1 MNIPQYSVYIL
12 ANAYNNV
19 LYTGMTNDLARRC
32 MEHKKKSL
40 KGFTKRY
47 NVDKLVYF
55 ETFTEVDE
63 AIKRE
68 KQIKGYSKKKKLA
81 LIEGFNNDWQELY
94 VNGKI
99 HRPVK

>member
-32 MEHKKKSL
+32 MEHKKKSI
-40 KGFTKRY
+40 KGFTNRY

-55 ETFTEVDE
+55 EAFTEVDE

-68 KQIKGYSKKKKLA
+68 
-81 LIEGFNNDWQELY
+81 N
-94 VNGKI
+94 
-99 HRPVK
+99 R